1 MKSIS
6 QRLAALERRPQS
18 MIPRFTIEY
27 ADGHRENFIGTDII
41 SHHDGI
47 RRITF
52 DGQHQPSVDAAA
64 LYRMLHDDVE
74 VVEQ

>member
-6 QRLAALERRPQS
+6 QRLAALEHRPQS
-18 MIPRFTIEY
+18 MFPRFTIEY
-27 ADGHRENFIGTDII
+27 TDGHREKFIGADII
-41 SHHDGI
+41 AHHDGI

-52 DGQHQPSVDAAA
+52 DGQRQPSVDTAA
-64 LYRMLHDDVE
+64 LYRMLHDCVE